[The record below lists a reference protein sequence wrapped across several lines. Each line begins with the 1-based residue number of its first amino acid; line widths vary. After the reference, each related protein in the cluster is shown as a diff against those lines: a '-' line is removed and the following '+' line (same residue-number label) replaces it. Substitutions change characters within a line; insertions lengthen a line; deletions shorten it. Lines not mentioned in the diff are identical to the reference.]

1 LEWYRGHAEESDR
14 WSQRSLELA
23 TGLEPSPVLARV
35 LAAAASARSLRG
47 QEDEALDLVERTM
60 AVAQAVGDTSS
71 YARAL
76 VIKGTSTSQIGDA
89 DGLDDILEGLR
100 IQLDRND
107 TVRAMLTYNNAA
119 TVQITLGDL
128 EKGRKLIEEAI
139 VYGTNRG
146 LPSHVDWSRS
156 TRNEALFP
164 MGEWDECLK
173 VADEL
178 VEEDAKRGGSQV
190 GTFASVSSALI
201 RFFRGDTAASLA
213 KLEEGL
219 KVAREIQDPQVLIPV
234 LSFLIMCSDRAGDSR
249 RVRELAPEFSSVSQQ
264 HPVFLAG
271 SIEMVA
277 QAMRRA
283 DLNEQLEGLVGSA
296 KVNGRRPET
305 QVNFARAVA
314 AEARGDLTESLDT
327 LVSVIESSDQM
338 AHRLLG
344 TLARIDA
351 ARVAGLL
358 DQDEEQGKL
367 LDEAE
372 QMAAA
377 MAAQRLID
385 EIVEMRGGGRQAS
398 ASGTRP

>member
-1 LEWYRGHAEESDR
+1 
-14 WSQRSLELA
+14 
-23 TGLEPSPVLARV
+23 
-35 LAAAASARSLRG
+35 
-47 QEDEALDLVERTM
+47 
-60 AVAQAVGDTSS
+60 
-71 YARAL
+71 
-76 VIKGTSTSQIGDA
+76 
-89 DGLDDILEGLR
+89 
-100 IQLDRND
+100 
-107 TVRAMLTYNNAA
+107 
-119 TVQITLGDL
+119 
-128 EKGRKLIEEAI
+128 
-139 VYGTNRG
+139 
-146 LPSHVDWSRS
+146 
-156 TRNEALFP
+156 

-173 VADEL
+173 VADDL

-213 KLEEGL
+213 KLAEGL

-249 RVRELAPEFSSVSQQ
+249 RVRELAPEFGSVSEQ

-271 SIEMVA
+271 SIDMVA
-277 QAMRRA
+277 QAMRRV
-283 DLNEQLEGLVGSA
+283 DLNELLDGLVRSA

-305 QVNFARAVA
+305 QVNFARAAA

-327 LVSVIESSDQM
+327 LISVIESCDQM
-338 AHRLLG
+338 AYRLLG

-358 DQDEEQGKL
+358 DQSEEQGRL

-372 QMAAA
+372 HMAAG

-385 EIVEMRGGGRQAS
+385 EIVEMRGGGRKATAS
-398 ASGTRP
+398 SP